1 MRSTTFCYKIQ
12 AMSDVATLPVSQ
24 SSAKRAA
31 LASVGSHL
39 AAASASAHSANG
51 SVVANGTPETPSYQP
66 LYQQIKGMLT
76 QRLECG
82 EWRPGEAIPSEMDL
96 AARFQ
101 VSQGTVR
108 KAIDELAGENILI
121 RRQGKGTFV
130 ATHTE
135 TQSSMFRFL
144 RVRRNDGQDEYPA
157 SELLDVRRARVA
169 ADVARLLELKTG
181 DPVFVLRRL
190 LRYGGAPTVLD
201 EITLPANLFKGFT
214 KEQFDSHEGSMYG
227 FFETQFGV
235 RMLRAEE
242 QIKAVTADPTT
253 AEALRVGMGTPL
265 LSVERVAYTYGDK
278 PVEFRRGLCTTRSHH
293 YANTLS

>member
-1 MRSTTFCYKIQ
+1 
-12 AMSDVATLPVSQ
+12 MSDVATLSAPAGKTVS
-24 SSAKRAA
+24 
-31 LASVGSHL
+31 VD
-39 AAASASAHSANG
+39 
-51 SVVANGTPETPSYQP
+51 TPSFQP
-66 LYQQIKGMLT
+66 LYQQIKNLLT
-76 QRLECG
+76 RQLESG
-82 EWRPGEAIPSEMDL
+82 EWRPGESIPSEIDL
-96 AARFQ
+96 AARFN

-157 SELLDVRRARVA
+157 SELLEVKRARVSA
-169 ADVARLLELKTG
+169 EVARLLEVPTG
-181 DPVFVLRRL
+181 EPVLVLRRL
-190 LRYGGAPTVLD
+190 LRYGGVPTVLD
-201 EITLPANLFKGFT
+201 EITLVASMFKGLT
-214 KEQFDSHEGSMYG
+214 KEQFDSFEGSMYG

-242 QIKAVTADPTT
+242 QVKAVTADPTT
-253 AEALRVGMGTPL
+253 AEALRVGMGSPL
-265 LSVERVAYTYGDK
+265 LCVERVAYTYGDK